1 MQCRT
6 EATLKSE
13 VKAADTPAG
22 ANGRL
27 WVMVRALNSR
37 NYRLFFAGQLISL
50 IGNWIGQVAMS
61 WLIYEITGSKTQ
73 LGVVAFSAQL
83 PTFLLSPW
91 AGVLVDR
98 WNLQRTLIIT
108 QSLLSAQVLTLA
120 ILTLSGVIRPMH
132 IILLAVVQGMITAI
146 DIPAR
151 QAFVVKMVD
160 RREDL
165 SNAIALNSTMFNASR
180 LIGPAAAGAL
190 IALVGTGYCLLINAM
205 SYLAVLSSLAVIR
218 IRQPVTPR
226 LRKKIRVEFREG
238 FHYVA
243 GSLPIRAL
251 LIQLGLVSLLSTPY
265 TVLLPVFAKDV
276 FRGGPGVLG
285 GLTASIGLGAA
296 VGGIRL
302 ASRRTVLGLGRWIA
316 IGGVLEGVGLILLAL
331 SGTAWVGML
340 CLVLCG
346 FAQVTQ
352 MTSNN
357 TLVQTIVDDDKRG
370 RVMAFHAMAFMGT
383 MPLGSLLAGSLANG
397 RLGATGTVALCG
409 VGCLLIGLRFG
420 LQLPRLREAVL
431 PIYQRC
437 GILPAPTEDSKDAQA
452 RLVAGGP

>member
-218 IRQPVTPR
+218 VRQPVTPR

-276 FRGGPGVLG
+276 FRGGRGAGPDGVHRSG
-285 GLTASIGLGAA
+285 CGC
-296 VGGIRL
+296 GGIRL
-302 ASRRTVLGLGRWIA
+302 ASRAHRVGAGPVDRDRWGA
-316 IGGVLEGVGLILLAL
+316 GVGLILLAL
-331 SGTAWVGML
+331 SGTAWVDALPGVVRV
-340 CLVLCG
+340 CPGDADGRQHVSADDCG
-346 FAQVTQ
+346 
-352 MTSNN
+352 
-357 TLVQTIVDDDKRG
+357 
-370 RVMAFHAMAFMGT
+370 
-383 MPLGSLLAGSLANG
+383 
-397 RLGATGTVALCG
+397 
-409 VGCLLIGLRFG
+409 
-420 LQLPRLREAVL
+420 
-431 PIYQRC
+431 
-437 GILPAPTEDSKDAQA
+437 
-452 RLVAGGP
+452 